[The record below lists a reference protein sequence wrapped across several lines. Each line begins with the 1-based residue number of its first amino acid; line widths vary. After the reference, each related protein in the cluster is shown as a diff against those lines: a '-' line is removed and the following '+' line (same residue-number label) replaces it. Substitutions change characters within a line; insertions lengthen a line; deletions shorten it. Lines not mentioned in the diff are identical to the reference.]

1 MGPERLVVEFE
12 RGAAGG
18 VRLSLRGKLD
28 EATVPMLDGVLLAL
42 RAEPTRVVLDLA
54 GVEHIDRRGLE
65 LLLSSEAEARR
76 SGASV
81 EVTGVPES
89 LRDRRHPPAEE

>member
-12 RGAAGG
+12 RGANGG
-18 VRLSLRGKLD
+18 VRLALRGKLD
-28 EATVPMLDGVLLAL
+28 EATAPLLDGVLLAL
-42 RAEPTRVVLDLA
+42 RAESTTVVLDLA

-65 LLLSSEAEARR
+65 LLLASEAEARR
-76 SGASV
+76 RGASV

-89 LRDRRHPPAEE
+89 LRDRRPPEFE

>member
-12 RGAAGG
+12 RGTNGG
-18 VRLSLRGKLD
+18 VRLCLRGKLD
-28 EATVPMLDGVLLAL
+28 EATAPLLDGVLLAL
-42 RAEPTRVVLDLA
+42 RAEATAVVLDLS

-65 LLLSSEAEARR
+65 LLLGSEAEAQRR
-76 SGASV
+76 GASV

-89 LRDRRHPPAEE
+89 LRGGRPPADE

>member
-12 RGAAGG
+12 RGVEGR

-28 EATVPMLDGVLLAL
+28 EATAPMLDGVLLAL
-42 RAEPTRVVLDLA
+42 MAESTPVLLDLS
-54 GVEHIDRRGLE
+54 GIEHIDRRGLE
-65 LLLSSEAEARR
+65 LLLASEADAGRT
-76 SGASV
+76 GGSV

-89 LRDRRHPPAEE
+89 LRGRRPPAVE